1 MEARERLTAL
11 RSLMREAGLAA
22 YVVTSSDPHQSE
34 YPPAHW
40 KHRSWLSGF
49 DGSAGTVVV
58 TEHAAG
64 LWTDFRY
71 YLEAE
76 EALAGTGID
85 LFRLGEQE
93 VPDYPEWLADT
104 LCEGDA
110 VGFDELC
117 VSVAAT
123 RNLESRL
130 GPKGIGVV
138 PGDDLVG
145 RVWSDRPELPTRPVR
160 VHDVRYTGESRGEKI
175 SALRGEMDE
184 LGVDYHLI
192 STLDDIAW
200 LLNIRGSDVPYNP
213 VAVAHLI
220 VGRDLA
226 ALYVDESQLSA
237 DVRTDLTE
245 DGVTIRP
252 YGDIAGDLASFPPD
266 TSVLLSPDQVSVGF
280 ARALDPQVRVVE
292 HVNLATPAKARKN
305 AVELE
310 HLRSAMV
317 RDGVAMARFLHWL
330 ARAVGDEEVTEL
342 GAEAKLRDFR
352 AEGERFVSES
362 FRTISGYR
370 GHGAIVHYAASEESN
385 ARLEA
390 AGVYLVDSGA
400 QYEDGTTDITRTVA
414 LGEPSEQARRDFT
427 LVLKGHIGLAT
438 LRFPV
443 GTTGHMIDVVAREHL
458 WREGMN
464 YGHGTGHGVGFFL
477 NVHEGPQRISQRPSD
492 VALAPGMVVSNE
504 PGVYRADQYGVRIEN
519 LVAVADDGAAGFGT
533 FLRFETL
540 TLCPIDRSL
549 IDADLLTAEE
559 RRWVDDYHRR
569 VRDQLLGNLDGACAA
584 WLERACSPL

>member
-58 TEHAAG
+58 TGRTAG

-76 EALAGTGID
+76 EALAGTGIE
-85 LFRLGEQE
+85 LFRVGEPD

-104 LCEGDA
+104 LCEGDT

-130 GPKGIGVV
+130 GPRGIDVV

-145 RVWSDRPELPTRPVR
+145 RIWSDRPELPARPIR
-160 VHDVRYTGESRGEKI
+160 AHDVRYAGTSRGEKL

-184 LGVDYHLI
+184 LGADYHLV

-220 VGRDLA
+220 VGRELA
-226 ALYVDESQLSA
+226 ALYVDESRFAPEL
-237 DVRTDLTE
+237 RTELE
-245 DGVTIRP
+245 SDGVTMRP
-252 YGDIAGDLASFPPD
+252 YGEVAGDLASFPAG
-266 TSVLLSPDQVSVGF
+266 TAVLLSPEQVSVGL
-280 ARALDPQVRVVE
+280 ARALDPETRIVE
-292 HVNLATPAKARKN
+292 HVNLSTPAKATKN
-305 AVELE
+305 AVELD

-317 RDGVAMARFLHWL
+317 RDGVAMVRFLHWL
-330 ARAVGDEEVTEL
+330 GSAVDKGEVTEL
-342 GAEAKLRDFR
+342 IAEAKLRDLR
-352 AEGERFVSES
+352 AEGERFVSEA
-362 FRTISGYR
+362 FHTISGYR
-370 GHGAIVHYAASEESN
+370 GTGRSCTTRRARRRTLTWSARASTSSTPARSTRTARPTSRGRSRSASRASRRGAISRSCSRATSASRPCASPWV
-385 ARLEA
+385 R
-390 AGVYLVDSGA
+390 
-400 QYEDGTTDITRTVA
+400 
-414 LGEPSEQARRDFT
+414 
-427 LVLKGHIGLAT
+427 
-438 LRFPV
+438 PV
-443 GTTGHMIDVVAREHL
+443 I
-458 WREGMN
+458 
-464 YGHGTGHGVGFFL
+464 
-477 NVHEGPQRISQRPSD
+477 
-492 VALAPGMVVSNE
+492 
-504 PGVYRADQYGVRIEN
+504 
-519 LVAVADDGAAGFGT
+519 
-533 FLRFETL
+533 
-540 TLCPIDRSL
+540 
-549 IDADLLTAEE
+549 
-559 RRWVDDYHRR
+559 
-569 VRDQLLGNLDGACAA
+569 
-584 WLERACSPL
+584 